1 MPQRVK
7 TGGGTHRTSW
17 GRSPV
22 LWILANGKTP
32 SSLPTSENLDRYVED
47 LNDARTL
54 LADFFSSLPLTLQF
68 THCYGEHM
76 VLPNWKI
83 GRALGIP
90 IHLHASW
97 FAVFFFV
104 TWSLAT
110 DYLPDTLPG
119 LSVPRYWGMGGIA
132 ALLLFL
138 SVLLHELGHSYV
150 ALRYQIPIRQITLF
164 IFGGMAH
171 MGKEPPSPRAE
182 FLIAMA
188 GPLVSLILG
197 ACCLGGAI
205 ALESLFS
212 QPGMKGL
219 VALGSLLGMVNVQLG
234 LFNLIP
240 GFPLDGGRILRAGL
254 WARNKDFHRA
264 TSQAAFVGIGFGVAL
279 GLVGVVLMVGAW
291 SGFLSQS
298 ITTNGVWLMCIGA
311 FLFAAALNHKRQAAP
326 RILLASVT
334 VRQVMVHRSVTLLP
348 DMSVQ
353 DAVDQYFVAQGYGE
367 FPVCEEGQVLGV
379 VTVRDV
385 QALPTALWPWRRVR
399 EMMRLTSPALYIPPD
414 WSIMQAMDRM
424 AQAGLDCLVVME
436 NGEIVGMV
444 TRSAIAHFLQLRGS
458 ESLGVRGQAREAQ
471 R

>member
-1 MPQRVK
+1 MRE
-7 TGGGTHRTSW
+7 R
-17 GRSPV
+17 RR
-22 LWILANGKTP
+22 GKGA
-32 SSLPTSENLDRYVED
+32 SLGKEAV
-47 LNDARTL
+47 
-54 LADFFSSLPLTLQF
+54 LADSGRAGDIVARVARVGRETFSAACTEVSLPLTLEF
-68 THCYGEHM
+68 PYCYGEAM
-76 VLPNWKI
+76 ALPNWKI

-110 DYLPDTLPG
+110 GYLPDTLPG
-119 LSVPRYWGMGGIA
+119 LSAPRYWGMGGIA

-197 ACCLGGAI
+197 AVCLGGAM
-205 ALESLFS
+205 AMESIFS

-219 VALGSLLGMVNVQLG
+219 IVLGSLLGMVNMQLG

-240 GFPLDGGRILRAGL
+240 GFPLDGGRVLRAGL

-264 TSQAAFVGIGFGVAL
+264 TSQAAFAGIGFGIAL
-279 GLVGVVLMVGAW
+279 GLIGVVLIGAAW
-291 SGFLSQS
+291 SGILSQS
-298 ITTNGVWLMCIGA
+298 ITTNGVWLMCIGT
-311 FLFAAALNHKRQAAP
+311 FLFVAALTHKRQTAP
-326 RILLASVT
+326 QMLLTSVA
-334 VRQVMVHRSVTLLP
+334 VREVMVQRLVTLLP

-367 FPVCEEGQVLGV
+367 FAVCEERQILGV
-379 VTVRDV
+379 ITVRDV
-385 QALPTALWPWRRVR
+385 QALPTALWSWRRVR
-399 EMMRLTSPALYIPPD
+399 EMMRPMSPTLCIPPD
-414 WSIMQAMDRM
+414 WSVMQAMDRM
-424 AQAGLDCLVVME
+424 AQAGFDCLVVME
-436 NGEIVGMV
+436 NGEMVGLI
-444 TRSAIAHFLQLRGS
+444 TRSAIAQYVQLHK
-458 ESLGVRGQAREAQ
+458 A
-471 R
+471 